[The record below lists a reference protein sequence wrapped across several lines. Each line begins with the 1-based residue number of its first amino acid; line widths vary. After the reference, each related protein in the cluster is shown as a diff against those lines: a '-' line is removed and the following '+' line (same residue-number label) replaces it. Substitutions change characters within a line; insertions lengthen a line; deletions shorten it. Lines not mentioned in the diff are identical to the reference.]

1 MAKTK
6 TPAALPVDDA
16 LIRLQEARTRAEA
29 THRENKEREA
39 SLAGQF
45 LHLKAVV
52 DRLTRRRENLQ
63 AAGEENPGESRQ
75 AAELA
80 ATASRLRDGANR
92 SLDTLRELLSAA
104 ADKSR
109 DSEELMER
117 IDAAAVRLQ
126 DAIRSL
132 GLARLERENRE
143 RLANLERTSMASL
156 QQLGRVNT
164 QARPG
169 VPVPPEAADPGLDDY
184 VREVTRLTYEA
195 EALADLLRESA

>member
-6 TPAALPVDDA
+6 TPATPPVDDA
-16 LIRLQEARTRAEA
+16 LMRLQEARTRAEA
-29 THRENKEREA
+29 THRDNKERET
-39 SLAGQF
+39 SLAGQS

-52 DRLTRRRENLQ
+52 DRLTRRRDHLL

-80 ATASRLRDGANR
+80 ATAARLRDGANR
-92 SLDTLRELLSAA
+92 SLVTLRELLSAA

-109 DSEELMER
+109 DSKELMER
-117 IDAAAVRLQ
+117 IDAATVRLH
-126 DAIRSL
+126 DAVRSL

-143 RLANLERTSMASL
+143 RLANLERTSMATL

-164 QARPG
+164 QTRPG
-169 VPVPPEAADPGLDDY
+169 VPVPPEAAEQGLDEY

-195 EALADLLRESA
+195 EALADLQREFA